1 MNKIIL
7 IIAGLFEVG
16 LASFLGKKIKGATT
30 SDSYLWRSGFFICLL
45 LLLSCKEE
53 VHQVNFY
60 YWKSRVDIGE
70 TEQKYFNA
78 LKSNKLY
85 IRFFDVDIQ
94 QGEIKPLAKI
104 NLFNP
109 EVLNAG
115 YIPVIFIT
123 NRTFLGISQE
133 EIGSLASNINDLI
146 GQICR
151 KNNISD
157 INEIQVDCDWTE
169 KTKSDY
175 FRFLKNL
182 QQTSQKEI
190 SCTIRLHQVKF
201 HEKTGIP
208 PVSKGYLMCYAT
220 SDPRESSVGN
230 SILDL
235 ELLKDYTSQIN
246 SYPLDFDIALPIY
259 SWGVVTNHLDK
270 IKLINNVGIADT
282 DTLPFQPKG
291 KNLFEATDDF
301 FFHGLYLNKG
311 FSLRVETITPELL
324 KEARQYL
331 SEKIKMPY
339 DIVYYH
345 LDKAFLEQYKIEDL

>member
-1 MNKIIL
+1 MRVPYGHKKTNYIRMKYN
-7 IIAGLFEVG
+7 
-16 LASFLGKKIKGATT
+16 LAL
-30 SDSYLWRSGFFICLL
+30 ICLL

-53 VHQVNFY
+53 VHHVNFY
-60 YWKSRVDIGE
+60 YWKSRVDIGT

-85 IRFFDVDIQ
+85 VRFFDVDIQ
-94 QGEIKPLAKI
+94 EGEIKPLAKI
-104 NLFNP
+104 NLFDP
-109 EVLNAG
+109 EVLKAE

-123 NRTFLGISQE
+123 NRTFLGISPE
-133 EIGSLASNINDLI
+133 EISSLVSNINELI
-146 GQICR
+146 GQICL
-151 KNNISD
+151 KNNIPD
-157 INEIQVDCDWTE
+157 INEIQIDCDWTE
-169 KTKSDY
+169 KTRSDY
-175 FRFLKNL
+175 FGFLRNL
-182 QQTSQKEI
+182 QQTSQKKI
-190 SCTIRLHQVKF
+190 SCTIRLHQIKF
-201 HEKTGIP
+201 REKTGIP

-235 ELLKDYTSQIN
+235 DLLKDYTSQIN
-246 SYPLDFDIALPIY
+246 SYPLDFDVALPIY
-259 SWGVVTNHLDK
+259 SWGVVTNHLGK

-282 DTLPFQPKG
+282 DTLPFHVKG

-301 FFHGLYLNKG
+301 FFQGLYLNKG

-331 SEKIKMPY
+331 SKKIKMPY

-345 LDKAFLEQYKIEDL
+345 LDKSFLEQYTIDDL